1 MVNCLWCRTYI
12 PFKISL
18 SKLLAFKSI
27 EPFPLCVRCKAELLV
42 IESDKACPSCSRSQN
57 KREICKDCIK
67 WQVAYPDR
75 HLNHHALFTYEGLIT
90 DILYDYKY
98 RNNYQRAEIFS
109 QEIKRK
115 LKPLIK
121 NFDFIVPIPSSQ
133 KSLSY
138 RGYNPVEGLL
148 ETADITYDAILIN
161 QLNSKRQAE
170 KDRKARME
178 SEQPFFCV
186 SDVKD
191 KRILLVD
198 DVYTT
203 GRTLLHA
210 YDVLEEAGAACILTF
225 SLAR

>member
-1 MVNCLWCRTYI
+1 MVDCLWCRAYI
-12 PFKISL
+12 PFKITL
-18 SKLLAFKSI
+18 SKLLAFKPI
-27 EPFPLCVRCKAELLV
+27 EPFPLCERCKEELVV
-42 IESDKACPSCSRSQN
+42 IDPDKACPSCSRSQD
-57 KREICKDCIK
+57 KQELCKDCLR
-67 WQVAYPDR
+67 WQVVYPDR
-75 HLNHHALFTYEGLIT
+75 HLNHHAMFTYDGLIT

-109 QEIKRK
+109 LEIKKK

-121 NFDFIVPIPSSQ
+121 KFDLITPIPSSQ
-133 KSLSY
+133 KSLTY

-148 ETADITYDAILIN
+148 ETAGITYDAVLIN
-161 QLNSKRQAE
+161 QLNGKKQAA

-178 SEQPFFCV
+178 SAQPFVCM
-186 SDVKD
+186 SDVKE

-210 YDVLEEAGAACILTF
+210 YDVLEESGAGHIETF